1 MIIISLNKHLYMSSN
16 IIEGVIR
23 CLAKVKL
30 TLAILAVGKIF
41 IVINGQIINKKYGRL
56 VTLVSGMEESAVDQ
70 SDVYC
75 LLHGFQAILTA
86 EFYFTK

>member
-1 MIIISLNKHLYMSSN
+1 MNFNQLPLKRERLFVASPSTSRRH
-16 IIEGVIR
+16 
-23 CLAKVKL
+23 AL

>member
-1 MIIISLNKHLYMSSN
+1 MIIISLNKPLYMSSN

-56 VTLVSGMEESAVDQ
+56 VTLVSRMEESVVE
-70 SDVYC
+70 S
-75 LLHGFQAILTA
+75 I
-86 EFYFTK
+86 